1 MSGTFMLNEDVDIDK
16 VKVTYGKICDFVRTA
31 VDQEPGESYKAFDHI
46 IDNLGDITKM
56 DEKFIDEHAG
66 DFGHELREVGVKGL
80 TERYAGRY
88 CIHVYGGIPFWLIQT
103 IESLVHAHY
112 LQCKCKP
119 KCTW

>member
-1 MSGTFMLNEDVDIDK
+1 MSGTFILNEDADLFK
-16 VKVTYGKICDFVRTA
+16 VKVTFGKICDFVRTT
-31 VDQEPGESYKAFDHI
+31 VDVDKEFDKL
-46 IDNLGDITKM
+46 IDDLGDITKI

-88 CIHVYGGIPFWLIQT
+88 CIHIYGQIPYWLIMT
-103 IESLVHAHY
+103 MESLLNARY

-119 KCTW
+119 KSNW